1 MKLENKTVEEL
12 KNMCRNKKIS
22 GYSKLNKQGLVDLL
36 SNNKKVKK
44 GGTGYDLSFKDLEKG
59 KYYEC
64 SLAPYNNKHKNYVGK
79 LITKTGVSATFHR
92 HEFPNNENLY
102 GAFKRSPH
110 HNNLRGIY
118 IFNNT
123 GNKENK
129 NLFTQLT
136 SREVQDLGF
145 EVWNK
150 KGGAFSL
157 NQLPSVRNSPFIS
170 QLY

>member
-22 GYSKLNKQGLVDLL
+22 GYSKLNKQGLVNLL
-36 SNNKKVKK
+36 NNYKKVKK
-44 GGTGYDLSFKDLEKG
+44 GGTGYDLSFQDLKKG

-64 SLAPYNNKHKNYVGK
+64 SLNPYNNKHKNYVGK

-92 HEFPNNENLY
+92 HEFPNHENLY
-102 GAFKRSPH
+102 GALKPSPH
-110 HNNLRGIY
+110 NNNLRGIY

-129 NLFTQLT
+129 NLFKEIEE
-136 SREVQDLGF
+136 SNV
-145 EVWNK
+145 K
-150 KGGAFSL
+150 KMGKETW
-157 NQLPSVRNSPFIS
+157 I
-170 QLY
+170 